1 MDLSNA
7 TKVWSTEVGGE
18 LISNLLAHDGSLFV
32 VSSVAQNGEGG
43 TGRTVL
49 RSLSKQTG
57 VTNWSVVI
65 SAATRVTQGITNTH
79 VVLVDAAGS
88 IRAFDPADGDLVWS
102 RDLGANV
109 SGDPLFHSDELTI
122 ATGKKEIIV
131 ISGHDG
137 QTRLAVK
144 TRQVPTAVLPDS
156 SNRFL
161 IGDERGNL
169 TLTSRDGK
177 RIWKFR
183 NGAKISFLM
192 SYDSEFLA
200 ASFDNFIYKI
210 SRSGNVEWKR
220 RLSGRAASRPV
231 ISGDTAVVSIV
242 GDDSIYFIDLKD
254 GKISNRVG
262 VSDGDIGGV
271 ATGVGKA
278 NLVLS
283 GTRGVALY
291 SSEGCTGK

>member
-1 MDLSNA
+1 
-7 TKVWSTEVGGE
+7 
-18 LISNLLAHDGSLFV
+18 
-32 VSSVAQNGEGG
+32 
-43 TGRTVL
+43 
-49 RSLSKQTG
+49 
-57 VTNWSVVI
+57 VVI
-65 SAATRVTQGITNTH
+65 PAATRVTQGITNTH
-79 VVLVDAAGS
+79 VILVDTAGS

-109 SGDPLFHSDELTI
+109 SGDPLFDSDELTV
-122 ATGKKEIIV
+122 ATDKKEIVV
-131 ISGHDG
+131 ISGREG

-144 TRQVPTAVLPDS
+144 TGQVPTAVLPDS

-169 TLTSRDGK
+169 TLASRDGK
-177 RIWKFR
+177 RIWRFR
-183 NGAKISFLM
+183 NGAQISFLM
-192 SYDSEFLA
+192 SYDSEFIA

-254 GKISNRVG
+254 GKISNRVEI
-262 VSDGDIGGV
+262 SDGDIGGL
-271 ATGVGKA
+271 ATGVGKGS
-278 NLVLS
+278 LVLS

-291 SSEGCTGK
+291 SSGGCPGK